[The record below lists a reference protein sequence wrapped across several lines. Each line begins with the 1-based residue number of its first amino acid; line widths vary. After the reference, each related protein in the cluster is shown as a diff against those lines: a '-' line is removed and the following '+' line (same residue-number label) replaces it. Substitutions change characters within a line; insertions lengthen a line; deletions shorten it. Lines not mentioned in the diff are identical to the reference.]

1 MLKEEKVYMPKDEEL
16 RIEIIWL
23 HYNMLVAE
31 HRGRWKITELVTRDY
46 WWLEVIKD
54 VEKYI
59 NGCDICQ
66 RIKNRTEIPARK
78 LKLSEVLEKP

>member
-1 MLKEEKVYMPKDEEL
+1 VLKEEKVYMPKDEEL

>member
-1 MLKEEKVYMPKDEEL
+1 VLKEEKVYMPKDEEL

-31 HRGRWKITELVTRDY
+31 YRGRWKITELVTRDY